1 MAYAEK
7 TMLSAEEHVVMETA
21 LVEVMSTDHL
31 PSEVKRV
38 LMGTESSRTYVTEE
52 IAQKLNLKSNESN
65 NFINNFLTLEQA
77 NRKKSCHR

>member
-1 MAYAEK
+1 
-7 TMLSAEEHVVMETA
+7 MLSAEEHVVMETA

-31 PSEVKRV
+31 SSEVKRV

-65 NFINNFLTLEQA
+65 NFINNF
-77 NRKKSCHR
+77 